1 MRVAL
6 GTALLFGAMVVGGI
20 AAVLAIVGVFGNHA
34 FTPQL
39 WAIVGF
45 AGAIA
50 IPSVVV
56 GVRLVRSER
65 NSRFRRRA

>member
-6 GTALLFGAMVVGGI
+6 GAALLFGAMLVGGI
-20 AAVLAIVGVFGNHA
+20 AAILAIVGVVGNHA

-39 WAIVGF
+39 WAIIGF

-50 IPSVVV
+50 IPSLVV
-56 GVRLVRSER
+56 GARLLRSER